1 LSQDYKIQIPEAG
14 SGPIDESKV
23 MQDVDTKFLTYK
35 RILVQTEDPN
45 AFDEIVENLKE
56 MTAEVVQRISNSEL
70 LEKIH
75 EFGAS
80 VDDLRVKKLNDWKT
94 QTEKLLGE
102 IQAEQQ
108 NPEVAESE
116 DEPKLNIFNLANVSS
131 DIAEINSRDAQE
143 DPAES
148 HIILD
153 KTESYAKIPDHIELP
168 LTDVFDLRCQ
178 RNSLKSQFLSM
189 KATKEEWSIQGAS
202 EEARAQFEA
211 RKLSLEARLDDV
223 QKRIAEIE
231 AADPAAQQKHAALSA
246 KNLHYH
252 RLASR
257 KINIQCRIKGL
268 QMRISTMEK
277 AGKTQCPCYPR
288 MKLME

>member
-1 LSQDYKIQIPEAG
+1 
-14 SGPIDESKV
+14 

-56 MTAEVVQRISNSEL
+56 MAAEVVQRISNSEL

-80 VDDLRVKKLNDWKT
+80 VDDLRVKKLIDWKT

-108 NPEVAESE
+108 NPEVAEPE
-116 DEPKLNIFNLANVSS
+116 AEPKLNIFNLANVSS
-131 DIAEINSRDAQE
+131 DIAEITSHEAQ
-143 DPAES
+143 DMPAES

-178 RNSLKSQFLSM
+178 KNSLKSQLLSM
-189 KATKEEWSIQGAS
+189 KAIKEEWSIQGAS
-202 EEARAQFEA
+202 EEAKAQFEA

-223 QKRIAEIE
+223 EERIAEIE
-231 AADPAAQQKHAALSA
+231 TADPAAQQKHAALSA
-246 KNLHYH
+246 KNQHYH

-268 QMRISTMEK
+268 QMRISSMEQ
-277 AGKTQCPCYPR
+277 AGRTETPCYPK